1 MRRFIALWVVCGLAS
16 LLTGLARAESFQL
29 DDGQTLTGDPV
40 SFDENGLIVRQAD
53 GKYSERTPWSKF
65 SQEDLKKIATNP
77 KATRF
82 VQPFIEIPPEEKAKR
97 DEIILKPVPRLARPA
112 GGSLLGALFSSSVGL
127 AVLFVLYLANIYAG
141 HEIAISREQPS
152 REQPK
157 ALVCGLSA
165 VVPIIGPIIFLC
177 LPTRLKPGRQ
187 ETPLAEAEP
196 PAEKAAA
203 PSVEKAPEHP
213 TTKLTLA
220 PPDESEAPAIPGTKV
235 FARGEFMFN
244 RRFFETKF
252 PGFFAMVRRE
262 TDRDMVL
269 IIKSAR
275 GQYVVQRITRI
286 SANDLHAQVTAGV
299 VSQEIMIP
307 FVEISEVT
315 LKHKSAP

>member
-1 MRRFIALWVVCGLAS
+1 MRRFNVFWIVCGLAS
-16 LLTGLARAESFQL
+16 LLTSLVRAEAFQL
-29 DDGQTLTGDPV
+29 SDGQTLTGDPV
-40 SFDENGLIVRQAD
+40 SFDENGLIVRQSD
-53 GKYSERTPWSKF
+53 GKYSERTPWPKF

-77 KATRF
+77 KAARF

-97 DEIILKPVPRLARPA
+97 DEITLKPVPRLERPA

-127 AVLFVLYLANIYAG
+127 AVLLILYLANIYAG
-141 HEIAISREQPS
+141 CGIARS

-157 ALVCGLSA
+157 GLVCGLSA

-177 LPTRLKPGRQ
+177 LPARLKTGG
-187 ETPLAEAEP
+187 ETTPLAEAEP
-196 PAEKAAA
+196 PAVKAAA
-203 PSVEKAPEHP
+203 PSAEEAPGHP

-244 RRFFETKF
+244 RRFFETKL
-252 PGFFAMVRRE
+252 PGFFALVRRE
-262 TDRDMVL
+262 IDRDMVL
-269 IIKSAR
+269 VIRTAR
-275 GQYVVQRITRI
+275 GHYVVQRITRI
-286 SANDLHAQVTAGV
+286 AANDLHAQVTAGV

-307 FVEISEVT
+307 FVEISQVT